1 MGNINCSCL
10 QNDQNDNKE
19 LLENGV
25 INSEYS
31 FNNESKRQ
39 TGVLQSSGKLKNK
52 NNNTPLYL
60 KQNITNFLNLFQN
73 KLNNNMINN
82 YSIEEISQ
90 LEFNNAIN
98 NNSQAQR
105 TINLLNNFFSN
116 VKYYGDNNIINLPPL
131 KIINNSNNE
140 IEYYEGF
147 FDDQGNFCGIG
158 TLITKDFNIYKG
170 CFENNLFNGKGL
182 LISKD
187 GDYYYGDWLKG
198 KCNGKGI
205 LVSKDNITLYEGN
218 FKNNKK
224 NGKGLEHF
232 SDGSVYIGE
241 FKENEK
247 NGKGKYI
254 YKDGSYY
261 HGDFLNDL
269 FDGNGEYVWNDG
281 RKYKGT
287 FKKGA
292 INGKGEFKWND
303 NSMYIGEYIDNIKQ
317 GEGKYIWPN
326 GKKFFGKFENNQPNG
341 HGFFEYNNERFDVV
355 FENGKILSKDNL
367 ISSKKIKFKK
377 NDIIINS
384 NVNINDILCYKC
396 QNLLDNP
403 VECKEC
409 HINYCFDCVEDE
421 NKNKKKCLLCEKN
434 LYEKNTNLFQTLLS
448 NIKVKCNQCNEILE
462 YKNAMNHCH

>member
-19 LLENGV
+19 LLENG
-25 INSEYS
+25 ILNSEYS
-31 FNNESKRQ
+31 FNESKRQ

-52 NNNTPLYL
+52 TPLYL

-73 KLNNNMINN
+73 KLNNNNMINN

-98 NNSQAQR
+98 NNNQAQR

-182 LISKD
+182 LISKN

-205 LVSKDNITLYEGN
+205 IVSKDNITLYEGN
-218 FKNNKK
+218 FKNNKQ
-224 NGKGLEHF
+224 F
-232 SDGSVYIGE
+232 
-241 FKENEK
+241 
-247 NGKGKYI
+247 
-254 YKDGSYY
+254 
-261 HGDFLNDL
+261 
-269 FDGNGEYVWNDG
+269 
-281 RKYKGT
+281 
-287 FKKGA
+287 
-292 INGKGEFKWND
+292 
-303 NSMYIGEYIDNIKQ
+303 
-317 GEGKYIWPN
+317 
-326 GKKFFGKFENNQPNG
+326 
-341 HGFFEYNNERFDVV
+341 
-355 FENGKILSKDNL
+355 
-367 ISSKKIKFKK
+367 
-377 NDIIINS
+377 
-384 NVNINDILCYKC
+384 
-396 QNLLDNP
+396 
-403 VECKEC
+403 
-409 HINYCFDCVEDE
+409 
-421 NKNKKKCLLCEKN
+421 
-434 LYEKNTNLFQTLLS
+434 
-448 NIKVKCNQCNEILE
+448 
-462 YKNAMNHCH
+462 

>member
-52 NNNTPLYL
+52 TPLYL

-73 KLNNNMINN
+73 KLNNNNMINN

-182 LISKD
+182 LISKN

-205 LVSKDNITLYEGN
+205 IVSKDNITLYEGN

-303 NSMYIGEYIDNIKQ
+303 NSIYIGEYIDNIKQ
-317 GEGKYIWPN
+317 GEGKYIWPD

-409 HINYCFDCVEDE
+409 HINYCIDCVEDE
-421 NKNKKKCLLCEKN
+421 NKNRKKCLICEKN
-434 LYEKNTNLFQTLLS
+434 IYEKNSNLFQTLLN

-462 YKNAMNHCH
+462 YKNTMNHCH